1 MCGACAEGS
10 SSSTCHAC
18 SHPNTA
24 LYHVAQ
30 GKCCR
35 VPLPRRK
42 NWLFQYRTAVA
53 GRTSSESSR
62 CVPWWMYSVFPSL
75 INGSKNSL
83 TFRIESL
90 KGWALSQCG
99 QRRQDPQSRVAVPR
113 RKEPWLPPC
122 GFRSATWARAPSAL
136 GEELPLGVWVICLQC
151 RNSESF
157 AYDFNLSN
165 SRACPYAWVWLE
177 PPERAGQL
185 GWAGPL
191 RAGGSHCLGT
201 GRGLGQWRLQDTPG
215 LAASGGCQ
223 GKADVGGCSLP
234 SQAAGQEGRSWQ
246 WAGWRPSPSSVW
258 GGWGWRGCTLLS
270 RTHCSTLPTCS
281 SSWSHVNLLSNF
293 SHFSWQNRN
302 SRESAKL
309 EETSEVGGFAG
320 RPKLSSFL
328 QHGRSNGS
336 VSLAAASQACLTR
349 LWSAKSRGCWRL
361 PSPKPG
367 TAHII
372 PSRLAGTEGLEE
384 RAGDVRLVCV
394 GCRRREGWGFSMKG
408 EAANRGY
415 S

>member
-234 SQAAGQEGRSWQ
+234 SQAAGQEGAPGSGQAEGPRPLACGA
-246 WAGWRPSPSSVW
+246 AGDGEAVPCSLGPTAARCPLALPPEAMWTFCPISATSRGRTEILESLQNWRKPVKLVVLQVDQSCPPSSSTAGATAVW
-258 GGWGWRGCTLLS
+258 
-270 RTHCSTLPTCS
+270 
-281 SSWSHVNLLSNF
+281 
-293 SHFSWQNRN
+293 
-302 SRESAKL
+302 A
-309 EETSEVGGFAG
+309 
-320 RPKLSSFL
+320 
-328 QHGRSNGS
+328 
-336 VSLAAASQACLTR
+336 
-349 LWSAKSRGCWRL
+349 
-361 PSPKPG
+361 
-367 TAHII
+367 
-372 PSRLAGTEGLEE
+372 
-384 RAGDVRLVCV
+384 
-394 GCRRREGWGFSMKG
+394 
-408 EAANRGY
+408 
-415 S
+415 